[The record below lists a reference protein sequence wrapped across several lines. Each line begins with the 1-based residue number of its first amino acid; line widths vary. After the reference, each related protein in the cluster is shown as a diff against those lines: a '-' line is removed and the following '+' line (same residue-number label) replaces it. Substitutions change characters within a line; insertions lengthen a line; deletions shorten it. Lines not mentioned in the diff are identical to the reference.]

1 MEPSKRPVPMQHRLK
16 FPRGAARARVV
27 APEPLEQ
34 LFFAVHEAIASF
46 HVRL

>member
-16 FPRGAARARVV
+16 FPRGAARTRVI

-34 LFFAVHEAIASF
+34 LFFAANEAVAAF